1 MPAIAP
7 SGRRAV
13 RYIVLMLL
21 GAIATN
27 HASAQ
32 QPAPVQA
39 FDAAHPEKMARG
51 LALFQMQVQSILT
64 NQCLRCHGGKS
75 TESGLDL
82 SDRDRLLK
90 GGDSGVAI
98 LPGNARDSLLF
109 KLAAHEKEPHM
120 PHNGKKLSAEALEF
134 LKNWIDL
141 GAPYSRSLLQAK
153 VTGPAWTEKLVT
165 AENRQFWSFQPLH
178 KAIPPAVTQ
187 VAWPQ
192 SPIDCFILV
201 RQEALGLTPN
211 PPATRRQLIRRVS
224 LDLIGLPPTPDEVEA
239 FVKDTR
245 PDAYARVVDRL
256 LASPHY
262 GERWGRFWLDLARF
276 AESHGFEHD
285 YDRPTAYPYRDFVIQ
300 ALNDDMP
307 YDTFVKWQLAGDEYQ
322 PTVPLAQM
330 ATGFLAAGVHSTQ
343 ITQREVEKHRY
354 DEMDD
359 MLATTGTALL
369 GLTVG
374 CARCHDHKFDPI
386 PQRDYYQL
394 LSTFTKTV
402 RSEVQ
407 LPIGVNGADVKTLI
421 STEGLP
427 ALRLHTQGGD
437 FLPATHFLRRGDA
450 DQKETVAPQGFL
462 QVLMRAPPQAWQS
475 PAPAGC
481 RTSYQRKALAEWLT
495 DVDKGA
501 GTLLARVIVNRL
513 WQHHLGRG
521 LVATPSDFGTRGTPP
536 SHPELL
542 DWLAGELVRG
552 NWRLKAVQRAIVLSA
567 AYQLDSHVDEQKKQL
582 DRDNLLV
589 WHQPLRRLEA
599 EALRDSML
607 ALGGALDSRLY
618 GPGTLKETS
627 TRRSIYFTVK
637 RSQLVPMMQ
646 VFDWPDALSS
656 MGERPTTTIA
666 PQALLFMNDPQVRS
680 WAAGLARRAA
690 TAGADVPAAMV
701 HAAYRF
707 ALGRGPAADELTD
720 ALAFLN
726 RQAGTFKS
734 TGDSAQPQRE
744 ALVDL
749 CQALLSLNEFVYVE

>member
-1 MPAIAP
+1 MPANAP
-7 SGRRAV
+7 SGRRAA
-13 RYIVLMLL
+13 RFLALFVLGIL
-21 GAIATN
+21 ASPS
-27 HASAQ
+27 ASAQ
-32 QPAPVQA
+32 APDAKA
-39 FDAAHPEKMARG
+39 FDAAHPEQMARG
-51 LALFQMQVQSILT
+51 LELFQKQVQSLLT
-64 NQCLRCHGGKS
+64 NHCLRCHGGKS
-75 TESGLDL
+75 TEAGLDL

-90 GGDSGVAI
+90 GGESGIAI
-98 LPGNARDSLLF
+98 LPGNAKDSLLF
-109 KLAAHEKEPHM
+109 KLAAHEREPHM
-120 PHNGKKLSAEALEF
+120 PHNGKKLSADALEAIR
-134 LKNWIDL
+134 NWIDL
-141 GAPYSRSLLQAK
+141 GAPYARSLLEAK
-153 VTGPAWTEKLVT
+153 ATSSAWTEKLV
-165 AENRQFWSFQPLH
+165 APESRDFWSFRPLQ
-178 KAIPPAVTQ
+178 KVKPPSVKQALRC
-187 VAWPQ
+187 Q
-192 SPIDCFILV
+192 SPVDAFLRA
-201 RQEALGLTPN
+201 RQEAIDLSTN
-211 PPATRRQLIRRVS
+211 PAATRHQLIRRAS
-224 LDLIGLPPTPDEVEA
+224 LDLLGLPPTPEQVDA
-239 FVKDTR
+239 FLHDTR
-245 PDAYARVVDRL
+245 PDAFARVVDRL

-300 ALNDDMP
+300 AFNDDMP
-307 YDTFVKWQLAGDEYQ
+307 YDQFVRWQLAGDEYA

-437 FLPATHFLRRGDA
+437 FLPTTHFLRRGDA
-450 DQKETVAPQGFL
+450 DQKEAVAPQGFL
-462 QVLMRAPPQAWQS
+462 QVLMRAPPTAWQS
-475 PAPAGC
+475 KPPAGS
-481 RTSYQRKALAEWLT
+481 RTSGQRRALAEWLT

-501 GTLLARVIVNRL
+501 GSLLARVMVNRL
-513 WQHHLGRG
+513 WQHHFGRG

-542 DWLAGELVRG
+542 DWLAGELIQG
-552 NWRLKAVQRAIVLSA
+552 AWRLKAVQRTLLLSA
-567 AYQLDSHVDEQKKQL
+567 AYQLSSHADEHKRQL

-599 EALRDSML
+599 EAVRDSLL
-607 ALGGALDSRLY
+607 AVSGALDNRMY
-618 GPGTLKETS
+618 GLGTLKETS
-627 TRRSIYFTVK
+627 ARRSIYFTVK
-637 RSQLVPMMQ
+637 RSQLVPIMQ
-646 VFDWPDALSS
+646 VFDWPDALTG

-666 PQALLFMNDPQVRS
+666 PQALTFMNDPQMRS
-680 WAAGLARRAA
+680 WAAGLAERVEAVG
-690 TAGADVPAAMV
+690 AGAAPGAVE
-701 HAAYRF
+701 AAYRLT
-707 ALGRGPAADELTD
+707 LGREPSSDELTD
-720 ALAFLN
+720 AVTFLN
-726 RQAGTFKS
+726 RQAKTF
-734 TGDSAQPQRE
+734 TNGNDSATGKHQ

-749 CQALLSLNEFVYVE
+749 CQALMSLNEFIYVE